1 MKKFAFIFLMTLMLI
16 TMTSC
21 KSGNVK
27 SVNEIINSSEI
38 YTKADIRRGNVN
50 NVNVITTS
58 SKIYTNEDIDS
69 AMNTVFRYFKKNFS
83 GCILNEISYVGDEAN
98 KEYSGQKDEVEIIV
112 FESSFD
118 TDSSGVDGSFNP
130 NDTYNEWM
138 WILERKPN
146 GNWKCVDYGY

>member
-1 MKKFAFIFLMTLMLI
+1 
-16 TMTSC
+16 MTSC

-27 SVNEIINSSEI
+27 SVNETINSSEI
-38 YTKADIRRGNVN
+38 YTNTDIRRGNVN

-69 AMNTVFRYFKKNFS
+69 AMNTVFDYFNKNFS

-98 KEYSGQKDEVEIIV
+98 EANKEYSGRKDENEFIV
-112 FESSFD
+112 FVSSFD

-130 NDTYNEWM
+130 NSTYNEWM